1 MCAYLFLQKKSCL
14 CGLIRDCAFI
24 HFSHKC
30 LENTKNRQIFLSQW
44 IAVSSKPALICN
56 SDKGNDLFLRN
67 VLINTLWV
75 YSTLHN
81 FQPCVLIRACAF
93 IYKSKIFRPVHL
105 FGSVHLLGSPKYAS
119 PSFTWESFISSNSKL
134 PP

>member
-24 HFSHKC
+24 HFSHKKFRIHKK
-30 LENTKNRQIFLSQW
+30 EAIFFHSVT
-44 IAVSSKPALICN
+44 VSSKPALICN

-105 FGSVHLLGSPKYAS
+105 FGSVRLLGSPKYILQNYCLCHAQA
-119 PSFTWESFISSNSKL
+119 
-134 PP
+134 